1 MMNKKIKQNIEG
13 YIYIIPA
20 LLVIIFIYFFP
31 IIQNIRYSFLNLAQ
45 EGAPFVGLRNY
56 RIAFTD
62 DLFFTSIK
70 NNFTFFL
77 LIPILVFVSLIFSV
91 LIYEKIKGWKIYRS
105 IVFLPYVLSITVV
118 GIFFSF
124 FFQGRGVL
132 NTIFRN
138 IGLDFLALNWLGSTK
153 LALPTVMIVILWK
166 EFGYGVVL
174 FLARLMT
181 IPEGLYDAADIDG
194 ANWSQKLWYV
204 TIPQLATVIEF
215 YVFLL
220 LITMLS
226 WVFNYIYVMTW
237 GGPGHSTYVSEF
249 YIYMMAF
256 KQNSIGV
263 SAVVAIILL
272 VITGLL
278 AMFSYRIR
286 RRLYGE
292 YE

>member
-45 EGAPFVGLRNY
+45 KGAPFVGLRNY
-56 RIAFTD
+56 RITFTD